1 MRMQGEFGTKKKKKM
16 LEQDRGQTHESLCAH
31 AKEVGFYSIEICG

>member
-1 MRMQGEFGTKKKKKM
+1 MRMQGEFGTKKKKM
-16 LEQDRGQTHESLCAH
+16 LEQDRGQTYESLCAH